1 MQSEWFECKVRYDK
15 TLESGLIKKTTE
27 SYLVDAIS
35 FTEAEKR
42 FIEEIEPYMTG
53 EFLVTDIKRARLSDL
68 FDSDDLNDDRW
79 FKARIA
85 YITIDEKSG
94 VEKRTVQSALIR
106 AKDFHRALNRLDEGM
121 KGTLGE
127 WVIVSIT
134 ETAIIDVFKFKA
146 TSEPEQSEN
155 SSSSAERKQSPK
167 KNKTNGKSVR
177 KNK

>member
-15 TLESGLIKKTTE
+15 TLESGLIKKTTDT
-27 SYLVDAIS
+27 YLVDAVS

-53 EFLVTDIKRARLSDL
+53 EFIVTDIKRARLSDL
-68 FDSDDLNDDRW
+68 FDSDDLNDDHW

-85 YITIDEKSG
+85 YITLDEKTA
-94 VEKRTVQSALIR
+94 VEKRTVQTALIQ
-106 AKDFHRALNRLDEGM
+106 ACDFHRALARLDEGM

-134 ETAIIDVFKFKA
+134 ETPIIDVFKFKA
-146 TSEPEQSEN
+146 EDDKSV
-155 SSSSAERKQSPK
+155 K
-167 KNKTNGKSVR
+167 KNK
-177 KNK
+177 

>member
-27 SYLVDAIS
+27 TYLVDALS

-42 FIEEIEPYMTG
+42 FIEEIEPFMTG
-53 EFLVTDIKRARLSDL
+53 EFIVTDIKRARLSDM
-68 FDSDDLNDDRW
+68 FDSDDLNDDHW

-85 YITIDEKSG
+85 YITLDEKSG
-94 VEKRTVQSALIR
+94 VEKRTVQTALIK
-106 AKDFHRALNRLDEGM
+106 ANDFHRAVGRLDEGM

-134 ETAIIDVFKFKA
+134 ETAIIDVFKFKVNEH
-146 TSEPEQSEN
+146 S
-155 SSSSAERKQSPK
+155 
-167 KNKTNGKSVR
+167 GKETGE
-177 KNK
+177 

>member
-27 SYLVDAIS
+27 SYLVDAVS

-42 FIEEIEPYMTG
+42 FIEEIQPFMTG
-53 EFLVTDIKRARLSDL
+53 EFIVTDIKRARLSDL
-68 FDSDDLNDDRW
+68 LDSDDLNDDRW

-85 YITIDEKSG
+85 YITLDEKSG
-94 VEKRTVQSALIR
+94 VEKRTVQTALIQ
-106 AKDFHRALNRLDEGM
+106 ANDFHRALARLDEGM

-134 ETAIIDVFKFKA
+134 ETAIIDVFKFKSPTPA
-146 TSEPEQSEN
+146 LSEEEGEKVKS
-155 SSSSAERKQSPK
+155 
-167 KNKTNGKSVR
+167 NGKR

>member
-27 SYLVDAIS
+27 TYLVDAIS

-42 FIEEIEPYMTG
+42 FIEEITPFMSG
-53 EFLVTDIKRARLSDL
+53 EFIVTDIKRARLTDL

-94 VEKRTVQSALIR
+94 VEKRTVQSTLVQAN
-106 AKDFHRALNRLDEGM
+106 DFHRAVARLDEGM

-127 WVIVSIT
+127 WVIVSIA

-146 TSEPEQSEN
+146 EDDKPV
-155 SSSSAERKQSPK
+155 K
-167 KNKTNGKSVR
+167 KNKR
-177 KNK
+177 D

>member
-27 SYLVDAIS
+27 TYLVDALS

-42 FIEEIEPYMTG
+42 FIEEITPFMSG
-53 EFLVTDIKRARLSDL
+53 EFLVTDIKRARISEL

-79 FKARIA
+79 FKARVA
-85 YITIDEKSG
+85 FITLDEKSG
-94 VEKRTVQSALIR
+94 VEKRTVQTVLVQANEL
-106 AKDFHRALNRLDEGM
+106 HRALTRLDEGM

-127 WVIVSIT
+127 WVIVSIA

-146 TSEPEQSEN
+146 DEE
-155 SSSSAERKQSPK
+155 
-167 KNKTNGKSVR
+167 
-177 KNK
+177 

>member
-27 SYLVDAIS
+27 TYLVDALS

-42 FIEEIEPYMTG
+42 FIEEITPFMTG
-53 EFLVTDIKRARLSDL
+53 EFIVTDIKRARLSDL
-68 FDSDDLNDDRW
+68 IDSDDLNDDRW

-85 YITIDEKSG
+85 YITLDEKSG
-94 VEKRTVQSALIR
+94 VEKRTVQTALIQ
-106 AKDFHRALNRLDEGM
+106 ANDFHRALARLDEAM

-134 ETAIIDVFKFKA
+134 ETAIIDVYKLQA
-146 TSEPEQSEN
+146 NEE
-155 SSSSAERKQSPK
+155 
-167 KNKTNGKSVR
+167 
-177 KNK
+177 

>member
-27 SYLVDAIS
+27 TYLVDAIS

-42 FIEEIEPYMTG
+42 FIEEITPFMSG
-53 EFLVTDIKRARLSDL
+53 EFIVTDIKRARLTDL

-94 VEKRTVQSALIR
+94 VEKRTVQSTLVQAN
-106 AKDFHRALNRLDEGM
+106 DFHRALARLDEGM

-146 TSEPEQSEN
+146 ATEEEPSQQKN
-155 SSSSAERKQSPK
+155 KTKDDKPVK
-167 KNKTNGKSVR
+167 KNK
-177 KNK
+177 